1 MIPKKALFA
10 VLDTQHIEVRKW
22 KEDLLKQ
29 VRPTTFS
36 NAERFTQPKFN
47 YRLEA
52 ADMSLLDCDRFKLG
66 DCPNKFKAHG
76 WDGVPGR
83 KQVFLTREQV
93 EYLD

>member
-1 MIPKKALFA
+1 
-10 VLDTQHIEVRKW
+10 
-22 KEDLLKQ
+22 
-29 VRPTTFS
+29 
-36 NAERFTQPKFN
+36 
-47 YRLEA
+47 
-52 ADMSLLDCDRFKLG
+52 MSLLDCDRFKLG